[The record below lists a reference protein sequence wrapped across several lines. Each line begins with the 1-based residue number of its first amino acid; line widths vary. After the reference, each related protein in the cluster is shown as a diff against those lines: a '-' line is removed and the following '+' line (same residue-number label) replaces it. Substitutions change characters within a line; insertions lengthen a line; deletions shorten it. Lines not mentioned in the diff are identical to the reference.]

1 SSSDTQK
8 TENLWAYNSQKDKH
22 FLGTIRLKST
32 PRPKL
37 SMCVLWDQQHC
48 EEAKVVDIP
57 HMALRKLNKSKEL
70 VKKLAKKY
78 DPGKFPSLLTHSE
91 NMVAKVDEVKSTI
104 QFQMKKG
111 LCLAVT
117 VGHLTMTD
125 DEVVYNIV
133 SALNFLV
140 SLLKKNCQNIRA
152 LCLKSTCTKAQ
163 LYISSIRNIS

>member
-1 SSSDTQK
+1 MWEHRKMFPGRSKRTIG
-8 TENLWAYNSQKDKH
+8 NLVGTQKDKH

-78 DPGKFPSLLTHSE
+78 DAFLSSESLI
-91 NMVAKVDEVKSTI
+91 KQI
-104 QFQMKKG
+104 P
-111 LCLAVT
+111 
-117 VGHLTMTD
+117 
-125 DEVVYNIV
+125 
-133 SALNFLV
+133 
-140 SLLKKNCQNIRA
+140 
-152 LCLKSTCTKAQ
+152 
-163 LYISSIRNIS
+163 

>member
-1 SSSDTQK
+1 
-8 TENLWAYNSQKDKH
+8 
-22 FLGTIRLKST
+22 
-32 PRPKL
+32 
-37 SMCVLWDQQHC
+37 
-48 EEAKVVDIP
+48 
-57 HMALRKLNKSKEL
+57 
-70 VKKLAKKY
+70 
-78 DPGKFPSLLTHSE
+78 
-91 NMVAKVDEVKSTI
+91 MVAKVDEVKSTI

-163 LYISSIRNIS
+163 LNNPYSTIKKKKGKTWMFLDQLMLRFSFSTMSYSHIFGFPIL